1 MRKILSLLLIVLLVM
16 TCACSRSE
24 EKEPKNETTT
34 TAVEEN
40 PFEEFFEITWLT
52 EENADYIEG
61 RWDETELEEM
71 FNIDLNC
78 WPIDSRNAEQMA
90 ALVAAGDIPDFFF
103 MPACPRSPED
113 MYKEQLTR
121 SIHIDM
127 IRNYLPGYYALLER
141 LPVGFKYNLVEGK
154 DDEYLGLTH
163 VNISGCQYFYDAT
176 CVNLD
181 WLEAV
186 GYGIDPSRL
195 TPVKMTVEGYE
206 KFNDNI
212 YFTEGNMSFDDLL
225 DIMKKFT
232 EDDPDGNGQDD
243 TYGMMYLDYDAT
255 VNMSQYG
262 LFGFVEDQNYLYK
275 DPATG
280 NVVPYY
286 AYTPFKDYLKWISDM
301 LQKGYMR
308 KLPGIDYWYTE
319 YQQVSLTNRVGIM
332 QINGGGYL
340 NLNSDAYRVLP
351 PQNILLNTDEN
362 ARFVIGPMFRGPNG
376 VAVNKT
382 YNIDPFGTG
391 TWRVQM
397 VGSQVSDAELERILR
412 LLQYTVFSSQDIYL
426 RYQYGIEG
434 IHWKWA
440 GEPYVSNRI
449 STPRADLPEQYRG
462 KTNVFTLFVYPSVVQ
477 QQIDNAVNNGY
488 WAYMPYMH
496 AHGLFEK
503 YALNPEK
510 YRSEVYMGRELYQI
524 FLEINDEVGSEI
536 STVFYDFKQ
545 RVIEGEIADINS
557 EWSQYIDQLYAAGL
571 QRLVD
576 EIYNNPAFEKYDPGD
591 KFKMKE

>member
-1 MRKILSLLLIVLLVM
+1 
-16 TCACSRSE
+16 
-24 EKEPKNETTT
+24 
-34 TAVEEN
+34 
-40 PFEEFFEITWLT
+40 
-52 EENADYIEG
+52 
-61 RWDETELEEM
+61 
-71 FNIDLNC
+71 
-78 WPIDSRNAEQMA
+78 
-90 ALVAAGDIPDFFF
+90 
-103 MPACPRSPED
+103 
-113 MYKEQLTR
+113 
-121 SIHIDM
+121 
-127 IRNYLPGYYALLER
+127 
-141 LPVGFKYNLVEGK
+141 
-154 DDEYLGLTH
+154 
-163 VNISGCQYFYDAT
+163 
-176 CVNLD
+176 
-181 WLEAV
+181 
-186 GYGIDPSRL
+186 
-195 TPVKMTVEGYE
+195 MTVEGYE

-440 GEPYVSNRI
+440 ENR
-449 STPRADLPEQYRG
+449 
-462 KTNVFTLFVYPSVVQ
+462 
-477 QQIDNAVNNGY
+477 
-488 WAYMPYMH
+488 M
-496 AHGLFEK
+496 
-503 YALNPEK
+503 
-510 YRSEVYMGRELYQI
+510 
-524 FLEINDEVGSEI
+524 
-536 STVFYDFKQ
+536 
-545 RVIEGEIADINS
+545 
-557 EWSQYIDQLYAAGL
+557 
-571 QRLVD
+571 
-576 EIYNNPAFEKYDPGD
+576 
-591 KFKMKE
+591 